1 MLFPRFAPCLMLGI
15 YRHSD
20 DGEFSLEFISYFPD
34 FRHSRQADAAP
45 ACPEIHQNILVSWH
59 YINKVTQFSIHVL
72 KFQIHEFATLC
83 GLLGERYTLA
93 EFIHPQRVL
102 RDVRNGLLQMLNLSA
117 CQIISTF
124 QQIVGKING
133 NHGMRMRVEAVGQA
147 TAVACGDILGCGHAD
162 ASTEGTESFGAYMAV
177 LAQAMPVSTK
187 DLHYDRRIPEACGRQ
202 TGDCLRVLLKR
213 VQNQELV
220 NDADVLAEAA
230 RRWLKRHEGAG
241 HHG

>member
-1 MLFPRFAPCLMLGI
+1 MAWLVKTHMKFHFFANTAEGDVQKWL
-15 YRHSD
+15 RHEAL
-20 DGEFSLEFISYFPD
+20 DGP
-34 FRHSRQADAAP
+34 FRRT
-45 ACPEIHQNILVSWH
+45 EEL
-59 YINKVTQFSIHVL
+59 
-72 KFQIHEFATLC
+72 
-83 GLLGERYTLA
+83 
-93 EFIHPQRVL
+93 
-102 RDVRNGLLQMLNLSA
+102 
-117 CQIISTF
+117 
-124 QQIVGKING
+124 
-133 NHGMRMRVEAVGQA
+133 VEAVGQA